1 MIYALFS
8 VIILFA
14 ITLFIAAGLKIDL
27 ETAQAQAAE
36 LRRMVEEQQRTIS
49 AISKIPGDNEKQEQI
64 IRAMSPCPH
73 CGELHGPV
81 CPWVAA
87 AEDHNDQ
94 RQAAEALKEQ

>member
-49 AISKIPGDNEKQEQI
+49 AISKTPGD
-64 IRAMSPCPH
+64 APCPH
-73 CGELHGPV
+73 CGEH
-81 CPWVAA
+81 A
-87 AEDHNDQ
+87 AEDYDQ
-94 RQAAEALKEQ
+94 RGHHEAN